1 MLKTS
6 VIVSMLLL
14 FASYASAAIIGPTQ
28 LNIDGAGVKN
38 NNPYGVFSGSVK
50 YSYDDVLEVGTLV
63 VTLDNTTD
71 DDLGGYIT
79 GFVFNIDGDAT
90 ATFNPDPQFNFEG
103 VTNESAS
110 PFGTFDAGAALGG
123 NFTGG
128 GNPTIG
134 IAVDDPARDFVF
146 DITGA
151 DAATLTAGS
160 FLTETSSG
168 NDNNTAFF
176 VVRFKGFDDGGSDKV
191 ASNPPSDPSS
201 GQTIP
206 VPAAF
211 VPGIVML
218 AIIGTRRKRRHA

>member
-38 NNPYGVFSGSVK
+38 SNPYGQFSGSVS
-50 YSYDDVLEVGTLV
+50 YSFDDVLEVGTLT

-71 DDLGGYIT
+71 SNLGGYIT

-90 ATFNPDPQFNFEG
+90 ATLNPDPQFNFEG
-103 VTNESAS
+103 VANESAS
-110 PFGTFDAGAALGG
+110 PFGTFEAGAALGAD
-123 NFTGG
+123 FTGG
-128 GNPTIG
+128 GNPTVG
-134 IAVDDPARDFVF
+134 IAIDDAARDFIF
-146 DITGA
+146 DVIGA
-151 DAATLTAGS
+151 DAASLTAES
-160 FLTETSSG
+160 FLTQTSSG

-176 VVRFKGFDDGGSDKV
+176 VVRFKGFEDGGSDKV

-206 VPAAF
+206 TPAAF

-218 AIIGTRRKRRHA
+218 AIMGTRRKRRHA